1 MSNSTKDVR
10 DVDGPALLALYQ
22 ERRYD
27 DLSEG
32 LLAVLGHFRQWS
44 YLTLDQATQGAIDRF
59 VKLFL
64 FLFTQPDYQISDAH
78 VLRFVVMNPIIAEVV
93 AMSCFQTTDAYLEVL
108 KNQPANFIKVL
119 TLSSARNTVALDRKA
134 FIDANPWLATA
145 WYSLFMST
153 YRTGL
158 VRAEIV
164 ERLVEHLSFHDSRL
178 TALADSGDIFFG
190 STYVGGD
197 VDRAAKAAINAAL
210 RRQFGETAIDNQPKR
225 RHLAVVSGTWFPQHP
240 VHRNYFAYLQTL
252 RDYHLTLVWLGSPSP
267 EMDTSLFQD
276 VKHAR
281 LIDGVLQLEEIA
293 RNDFEVAYFPDIGL
307 TAESVILANLRIAP
321 IQIASLGHSVST
333 WGSKIDY
340 FVSGAAVE
348 IADQPEQN
356 YSERLVL
363 LPGCGVIH
371 NRPAYLPK
379 FPSPAPGEFI
389 INCPWASPK
398 INARFCRALQEI
410 ICRAPRPVKLRLFSG
425 FGLTAMNGFICF
437 ERELQKLFGRGIVEV
452 VPFRSYADYMAQ
464 MEEGQFSLDSYH
476 FGGCNTVVDSLW
488 LAKPMVTWEG
498 DKWYNRIGSQLLR
511 MAGLPEL
518 VATNEEQYVD
528 LALRLIE
535 DDAWRNELGRRLR
548 AADLDK
554 SIFSTADARYFRDA
568 VEFLVAEHAQ
578 LQSSGDRNPLRVGH
592 NRTGKVP
599 PRRKKRTDVEPRP

>member
-1 MSNSTKDVR
+1 MTDRMKDVC
-10 DVDGPALLALYQ
+10 DLDGSALLTMYQ

-27 DLSEG
+27 ELSEG
-32 LLAVLGHFRQWS
+32 LLTVLEHFRQRS
-44 YLTLDQATQGAIDRF
+44 YLTLDRTTQGAIDRF

-64 FLFTQPDYQISDAH
+64 FLFTQSDYQISDAH
-78 VLRFVVMNPIIAEVV
+78 ALRFLVMNPIISEVV
-93 AMSCFQTTDAYLEVL
+93 ATSCFQTTDAYLEVL
-108 KNQPANFIKVL
+108 KNQSANFIKVL
-119 TLSSARNTVALDRKA
+119 TLFSARNTVALDRKA
-134 FIDANPWLATA
+134 FVNANPWLASA

-164 ERLVEHLSFHDSRL
+164 TRLVEHLSFHDSRL
-178 TALADSGDIFFG
+178 TALPDSSDIFFG

-210 RRQFGETAIDNQPKR
+210 SRQFSETAIDNRPKR
-225 RHLAVVSGTWFPQHP
+225 RHLAVISGTWFPQHP
-240 VHRNYFAYLQTL
+240 VHRNYFAYLQAL
-252 RDYHLTLVWLGSPSP
+252 RDYHLTLVWLGPPSL

-276 VKHAR
+276 VRHVR
-281 LIDGVLQLEEIA
+281 LVDGALHLEEIA

-307 TAESVILANLRIAP
+307 TAESVILANLRLAP
-321 IQIASLGHSVST
+321 IQIASLGHSAST
-333 WGSKIDY
+333 WGAKIDY
-340 FVSGAAVE
+340 FISGAAVE

-379 FPSPAPGEFI
+379 FPGPAAGEFI

-398 INARFCRALQEI
+398 INARFCGALQEI
-410 ICRAPRPVKLRLFSG
+410 VRRTPRPVKLRLFSG
-425 FGLTAMNGFICF
+425 FGLTAVNGFICF
-437 ERELQKLFGRGIVEV
+437 ERELQKLFGRGIVEI

-464 MEEGQFSLDSYH
+464 IEEGQFGLDSYH

-518 VATNEEQYVD
+518 VATSEEQYIV

-535 DDAWRNELGRRLR
+535 NDEWRDQLGRRLR
-548 AADLDK
+548 AADLDQ
-554 SIFSTADARYFRDA
+554 SLFSTADARYFRDA
-568 VEFLVAEHAQ
+568 IELLVAEHAR
-578 LQSSGDRNPLRVGH
+578 LQSSGARSPIRIGSS
-592 NRTGKVP
+592 
-599 PRRKKRTDVEPRP
+599 